1 MIPEFAR
8 ICKRGAGDILSDNC
22 EPLSYTPRLTNSAG
36 WVTITVTAQAS
47 SPHPRR
53 LWRQRRSR
61 WGRGEAEQLPIT
73 EHTPSQQSR
82 RRKLEDTIRMG
93 HGAGG
98 RMMADLIQEV
108 FLRHLDNPLLRQ
120 LADSTVLALAGNGR
134 IAISTDSFVVRPL
147 FFPGGDIGSLAVHGT
162 VNDLAMRGARPLW
175 LTAAFILEEGLPV
188 EDLRR
193 VVRSMAEAAR
203 RAGVAVVAGD
213 TKVVERGHGDGVYI
227 NTTGVGVVPDGV
239 DVGPQRIRPGD
250 VLLISGTVGDHG
262 IAVLSEREGLGF
274 ETELVSDSAPLN
286 GLVEAL
292 LTAAP
297 HTHCLRD
304 PTRGGVAA
312 ALNELAVAAGVGVEL
327 DEAAVP
333 VRPAVAAACEM
344 LGFDPL
350 TVANEGKL
358 LAFVPPEEA
367 EAALEALRAHPLGQN
382 AARIG
387 QATAEHPGL
396 VLARTGIGGRRV
408 VDMPLGEL
416 LPRIC

>member
-1 MIPEFAR
+1 ME
-8 ICKRGAGDILSDNC
+8 
-22 EPLSYTPRLTNSAG
+22 T
-36 WVTITVTAQAS
+36 
-47 SPHPRR
+47 
-53 LWRQRRSR
+53 
-61 WGRGEAEQLPIT
+61 
-73 EHTPSQQSR
+73 
-82 RRKLEDTIRMG
+82 TIRMG

-120 LADSTVLALAGNGR
+120 MADSTVLALIGDSR

-175 LTAAFILEEGLPV
+175 LTVAFILEEGLPL

-193 VVRSMAEAAR
+193 ITRSMATAAKE
-203 RAGVAVVAGD
+203 AGVLVVAGD

-239 DVGPQRIRPGD
+239 EIAPHCIRPGD
-250 VLLISGTVGDHG
+250 VILISGTVGDHG
-262 IAVLSEREGLGF
+262 IAVLSQREGLGF

-297 HTHCLRD
+297 HLHCLRD

-333 VRPAVAAACEM
+333 IRPAVMAACEM

-358 LAFVPPEEA
+358 IAFVPPEEA
-367 EAALEALRAHPLGQN
+367 EAALRAMRAHPLGRD

-387 QATAEHPGL
+387 LVTAEHPGL

>member
-36 WVTITVTAQAS
+36 WVT
-47 SPHPRR
+47 
-53 LWRQRRSR
+53 
-61 WGRGEAEQLPIT
+61 IT

-297 HTHCLRD
+297 STHCLRD

>member
-1 MIPEFAR
+1 MKEKFI
-8 ICKRGAGDILSDNC
+8 
-22 EPLSYTPRLTNSAG
+22 RLA
-36 WVTITVTAQAS
+36 
-47 SPHPRR
+47 
-53 LWRQRRSR
+53 
-61 WGRGEAEQLPIT
+61 
-73 EHTPSQQSR
+73 
-82 RRKLEDTIRMG
+82 

-98 RMMADLIQEV
+98 RMMADLIRDT
-108 FLRHLDNPLLRQ
+108 FAPPLDNEYLRQ
-120 LADSTVLALAGNGR
+120 MADSTLLPLATCHLHL
-134 IAISTDSFVVRPL
+134 AISTDSFVVRPL

-162 VNDLAMRGARPLW
+162 VNDVAMGGARPLW
-175 LTAAFILEEGLPV
+175 LTAGFILEEGLEMDV
-188 EDLRR
+188 LER

-203 RAGVAVVAGD
+203 QAGVLVVAGD

-227 NTTGVGVVPDGV
+227 NTAGVGVVMEGIE
-239 DVGPQRIRPGD
+239 VGPDRAQPGD
-250 VLLISGTVGDHG
+250 VVLLSGSVGDHG
-262 IAVLSEREGLGF
+262 IAVLSQREGLAF

-292 LTAAP
+292 LEAAP

-304 PTRGGVAA
+304 ATRGGLAA
-312 ALNELAVAAGVGVEL
+312 ALNELAGTSQAGIEIE
-327 DEAAVP
+327 EAAVP

-358 LAFVPPEEA
+358 VAFVPAEEA
-367 EAALEALRAHPLGQN
+367 EAALDALRAHCLGQE

-387 QATAEHPGL
+387 TVAEEHPGM
-396 VLARTGIGGRRV
+396 VLARTPIGGRRV

>member
-1 MIPEFAR
+1 ME
-8 ICKRGAGDILSDNC
+8 
-22 EPLSYTPRLTNSAG
+22 T
-36 WVTITVTAQAS
+36 
-47 SPHPRR
+47 
-53 LWRQRRSR
+53 
-61 WGRGEAEQLPIT
+61 
-73 EHTPSQQSR
+73 
-82 RRKLEDTIRMG
+82 TIRMG

-108 FLRHLDNPLLRQ
+108 FLHHLDNPLLRQ
-120 LADSTVLALAGNGR
+120 RADSTVLTLAGNGR

-175 LTAAFILEEGLPV
+175 LTAAFILEEGLPL

-193 VVRSMAEAAR
+193 ITRSMATAAQA
-203 RAGVAVVAGD
+203 AGVLIVAGD

-227 NTTGVGVVPDGV
+227 NTTGVGVVPEGV
-239 DVGPQRIRPGD
+239 EVAPQRIRPGD
-250 VLLISGTVGDHG
+250 VILLSGTVGDHG
-262 IAVLSEREGLGF
+262 IAVLSQREGLDF

-286 GLVEAL
+286 GLVETL

-312 ALNELAVAAGVGVEL
+312 VLNELAVAAGVGVEL

-333 VRPAVAAACEM
+333 IRPAVLAACEM

-358 LAFVPPEEA
+358 IAFVPPEEA
-367 EAALEALRAHPLGQN
+367 EAALAAMRAHPLGRD

-387 QATAEHPGL
+387 VATAEHPGL